1 MDSWTRHAMIGE
13 LENHSEMINEIMWG
27 VGRKKRWLAIR
38 DVKYI

>member
-27 VGRKKRWLAIR
+27 VGRKRCWLVIGAM
-38 DVKYI
+38 KYI